1 MDIFLILD
9 LLYTQLWQYVGPDLN
24 FVAPISFT
32 SVIFYHLF
40 IQLKQLE
47 FSYTGQRHSCT
58 LKVMQMFRITNAG
71 INAQF
76 ILILYCFVITVIS
89 HLNNISASSVSTKN
103 CFFYIG
109 TNRRKNKLVVY
120 IRSQDFN
127 AFVILLKMDG
137 MGILRKQGEVLSIV
151 AQAYNISVW
160 R

>member
-1 MDIFLILD
+1 
-9 LLYTQLWQYVGPDLN
+9 
-24 FVAPISFT
+24 
-32 SVIFYHLF
+32 
-40 IQLKQLE
+40 
-47 FSYTGQRHSCT
+47 
-58 LKVMQMFRITNAG
+58 MQMFRITNAG

-76 ILILYCFVITVIS
+76 ILILYCFVITVIN

-103 CFFYIG
+103 CFFFYIG

-120 IRSQDFN
+120 IRSQDFY
-127 AFVILLKMDG
+127 ALVILLKMDG